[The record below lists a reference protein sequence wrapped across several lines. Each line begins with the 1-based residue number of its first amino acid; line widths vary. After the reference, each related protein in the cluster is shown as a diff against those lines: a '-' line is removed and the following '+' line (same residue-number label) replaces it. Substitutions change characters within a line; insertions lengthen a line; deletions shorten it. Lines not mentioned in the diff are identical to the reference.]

1 MTVFGTTKDGRDVQQ
16 ITLTAGD
23 LTVDILTLGATVQ
36 SVRLAGVPHNLTLGS
51 ERFEDY
57 ATSMDYFGAIVGPI
71 ANRIGNSR
79 VRLDGMMHELERN
92 ENGETH
98 LHSGSEGVHRKNW
111 DVLEQSADRVTL
123 GLRLPDGAAG
133 LPGNRDIRV
142 TYQVSAPATLTMQ
155 IDGTT
160 DATTCMNFASHIYWN
175 LDGSPTWDGH
185 ALRLAADH
193 YLPID
198 ARTCPTGEVVEVTG
212 TDMDFRTARKL
223 VQGAPALDHN
233 FCLSSEP
240 VALRDVLWLTGASGL
255 QMTMATTEPG
265 VQIHDAAGSHRP
277 GKPVYEGIVIEP
289 QHWPD
294 APNHSDF
301 PSIKVAPDKKYH
313 QVTTWR
319 FEQAT

>member
-1 MTVFGTTKDGRDVQQ
+1 MTVFGTTKDGQDVHQ
-16 ITLTAGD
+16 ITISGGD
-23 LTVDILTLGATVQ
+23 LTVAILTLGATVQ
-36 SVRLAGVPHNLTLGS
+36 SVRLAGVPYNLSLGS
-51 ERFEDY
+51 EQFEDY
-57 ATSMDYFGAIVGPI
+57 AASMDYFGAIVGPI

-98 LHSGSEGVHRKNW
+98 LHSGSDGVHRKNW
-111 DVLEQSADRVTL
+111 KVLEQSADRVML
-123 GLRLPDGAAG
+123 GLRLSDGAAG

-175 LDGSPTWDGH
+175 LDGSETWEGH
-185 ALRLAADH
+185 ELRIAADH

-198 ARTCPTGEVVEVTG
+198 ARTCPTGEVVPVADTL
-212 TDMDFRTARKL
+212 MDFRTSRKL
-223 VQGAPALDHN
+223 VKGAPALDHN
-233 FCLSSEP
+233 FCLSQE
-240 VALRDVLWLTGASGL
+240 ATDLRDVLWLTGASGL
-255 QMTMATTEPG
+255 QMTLATTEPG
-265 VQIHDAAGSHRP
+265 MQIHDAAGSHRP

-294 APNHSDF
+294 APNNSGF
-301 PSIKVAPDKKYH
+301 PSIKVTPDKAHH
-313 QVTTWR
+313 QVTQWR
-319 FEQAT
+319 FERAT

>member
-1 MTVFGTTKDGRDVQQ
+1 MTLFGTTQDGHDVDR
-16 ITLTAGD
+16 ITISGGD

-111 DVLEQSADRVTL
+111 HVLEQSRDRVTL
-123 GLRLPDGAAG
+123 GLRLADGVAG

-142 TYQVSAPATLTMQ
+142 TYQVSAPATFTMQ

-175 LDGSPTWDGH
+175 LDGGDTWDGH
-185 ALRLAADH
+185 ALRIAADH
-193 YLPID
+193 YLPVD
-198 ARTCPTGEVVEVTG
+198 ARTCPTGEVVPVAG
-212 TDMDFRTARKL
+212 TQMDFRTSRKL
-223 VQGAPALDHN
+223 VQDAPALDHN
-233 FCLSSEP
+233 FCLSQE
-240 VALRDVLWLTGASGL
+240 ATDLRDVLWLTGASGL
-255 QMTMATTEPG
+255 QMTLATTEPG
-265 VQIHDAAGSHRP
+265 TQIHDAAGSHRP
-277 GKPVYEGIVIEP
+277 GKPIYEGLVIEP

-294 APNHSDF
+294 APNNSGF
-301 PSIKVAPDKKYH
+301 PSIKITPDKAYH
-313 QVTTWR
+313 QVTQWR
-319 FEQAT
+319 FDR